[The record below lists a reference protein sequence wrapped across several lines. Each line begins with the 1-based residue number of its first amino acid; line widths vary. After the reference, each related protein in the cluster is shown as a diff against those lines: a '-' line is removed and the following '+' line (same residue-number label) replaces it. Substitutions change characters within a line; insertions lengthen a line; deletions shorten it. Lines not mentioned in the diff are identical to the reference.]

1 MNVGVVE
8 YTFECPFEQLSL
20 ENEIVFVVVVSDNL
34 EIPVVEP
41 YNGFE
46 VDIISF
52 TDADDM
58 YFELVVCD
66 SVPVM
71 RYEDDGV
78 SAVVI
83 PIIAEVGAL
92 EDRVCDSVSAVVEVS
107 EAVISGVEVSCFS
120 LVSSNTVEVGNEL
133 SLLSPVIVCS
143 SEIGVDG
150 VFDGVVIPGEVF

>member
-1 MNVGVVE
+1 
-8 YTFECPFEQLSL
+8 
-20 ENEIVFVVVVSDNL
+20 
-34 EIPVVEP
+34 
-41 YNGFE
+41 
-46 VDIISF
+46 
-52 TDADDM
+52 M

-107 EAVISGVEVSCFS
+107 EAVKSGVEISCFS

-133 SLLSPVIVCS
+133 SFLSSVIVCS
-143 SEIGVDG
+143 SETGVDG
-150 VFDGVVIPGEVF
+150 VFDGVVIAGEVFTEVDVLWFSVPGNISVEVEVENEFLILSLVKSITVPSSCVENTVDRR